1 VIHSCDLEVT
11 FTSNIKAKNC
21 IPAHSVESRP
31 PFLDHVVAEL
41 AQTFSADTLVHLVG
55 NEKPTEKWIFREAVR
70 PYVTDEIYR
79 RRKQAFAAPFRWKKG
94 GPLHSK
100 LLSLIS
106 RKNVERLGFAD
117 WKRCE
122 GIVEKCYT
130 DGDELL
136 FRKVL
141 WLAQI
146 ISLGLQFD
154 IQPWTSNEGLVVHGG
169 S

>member
-1 VIHSCDLEVT
+1 MQLET
-11 FTSNIKAKNC
+11 NNCTS
-21 IPAHSVESRP
+21 AHSVESRP

-55 NEKPTEKWIFREAVR
+55 DEKPTEKWIFREAVK

-100 LLSLIS
+100 LMALIS
-106 RKNVERLGFAD
+106 QENVEKLGFAD
-117 WKRCE
+117 WKWCE
-122 GIVEKCYT
+122 NVVEKCYAN
-130 DGDELL
+130 GDELL
-136 FRKVL
+136 FRKAL

-154 IQPWTSNEGLVVHGG
+154 IPTWTSDEGLVVNGG

>member
-1 VIHSCDLEVT
+1 V
-11 FTSNIKAKNC
+11 
-21 IPAHSVESRP
+21 
-31 PFLDHVVAEL
+31 HVVGD
-41 AQTFSADTLVHLVG
+41 Q
-55 NEKPTEKWIFREAVR
+55 KPTEKWIFREAVK
-70 PYVTDEIYR
+70 PYVTQEIYG

-106 RKNVERLGFAD
+106 RGNVERLGFAD
-117 WKRCE
+117 WSWCE
-122 GIVEKCYT
+122 DIVERCYS

-136 FRKVL
+136 FRKIL

-154 IQPWTSNEGLVVHGG
+154 IQTYKSNGLNSDGG
-169 S
+169 TRAQ